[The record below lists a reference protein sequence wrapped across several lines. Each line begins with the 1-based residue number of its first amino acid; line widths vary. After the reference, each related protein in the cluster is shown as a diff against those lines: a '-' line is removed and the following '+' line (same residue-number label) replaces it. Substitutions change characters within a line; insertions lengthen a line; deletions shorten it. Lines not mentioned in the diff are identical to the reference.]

1 MTMTM
6 VNQPGTTAPTTCTSV
21 ETSEGTYTCV
31 GNQEEC
37 VAGFGSGGAISPA
50 EMSDIVNCC
59 CQPTA
64 PSVQQCYAQ
73 ITAGQDCPSG
83 SKILTLEECK
93 QAAGSSETEWV
104 GGARLWDHTS
114 DGYPTGILD
123 GYPTGGI
130 GCYSNSVT
138 TYYSANAAGHANAG
152 HTALCTTP
160 CAFSY
165 PSLSLFRIATRGPV
179 SLPCPNSSNTA
190 ASHHRGYVEAPATL
204 LAPCVYLPPLPS
216 PCSPQAPPPPPPLQP
231 PWVRGSALFSVLAP

>member
-1 MTMTM
+1 MRWLFAGVGCCCNAAVWVWLDFPVPGRKLTQDVHALQCSVAMTMTM
-6 VNQPGTTAPTTCTSV
+6 VNQPGATAPTTCTSV
-21 ETSEGTYTCV
+21 ETSEGTYTCFTT
-31 GNQEEC
+31 NRHEDKHC
-37 VAGFGSGGAISPA
+37 VAGFDSGGAFTSG
-50 EMSDIVNCC
+50 EMSDIVSCC
-59 CQPTA
+59 CPR
-64 PSVQQCYAQ
+64 QQCGYAQ

-83 SKILTLEECK
+83 TKILTLEECK

-130 GCYSNSVT
+130 GCYSNSAT
-138 TYYSANAAGHANAG
+138 TYFSVNAAGHANAG

-179 SLPCPNSSNTA
+179 SLPC
-190 ASHHRGYVEAPATL
+190 
-204 LAPCVYLPPLPS
+204 
-216 PCSPQAPPPPPPLQP
+216 LQP
-231 PWVRGSALFSVLAP
+231 EFQQHCR